1 MGKKFRG
8 PFSFSEI
15 KRFWKK
21 RKKVTVKVKSTSGK
35 KICTIRFTTEE
46 FDTILTASES
56 QKQTVEQFFKT
67 IIEDLVKNEQRK
79 TYLR

>member
-21 RKKVTVKVKSTSGK
+21 RKKVKVKLRTTSGE
-35 KICTIRFTTEE
+35 KISTIRFTAEE
-46 FDTILTASES
+46 FDTILTAAES

-67 IIEDLVKNEQRK
+67 IIEDLVKNEQGK
-79 TYLR
+79 INLR

>member
-1 MGKKFRG
+1 MGKKFRAPF
-8 PFSFSEI
+8 PFSKI

-21 RKKVTVKVKSTSGK
+21 RKKVKVILKNTSGK

-46 FDTILTASES
+46 FDTILTAAEL

-67 IIEDLVKNEQRK
+67 IIEELGTNE
-79 TYLR
+79 